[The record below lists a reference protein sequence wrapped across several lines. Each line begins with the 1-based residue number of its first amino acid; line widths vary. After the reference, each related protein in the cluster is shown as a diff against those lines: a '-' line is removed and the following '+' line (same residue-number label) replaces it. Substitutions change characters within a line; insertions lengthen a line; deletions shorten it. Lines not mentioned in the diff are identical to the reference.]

1 MQFCS
6 PTPRWTPLAA
16 RLLFAALM
24 GASLAACGNDD
35 PAPSAP
41 VAQNPAP
48 APGAADPAR
57 ACSAK
62 SAGMRCAP

>member
-1 MQFCS
+1 MQYCP

-16 RLLFAALM
+16 RLLFATLM

-35 PAPSAP
+35 PAPAP
-41 VAQNPAP
+41 PLAQQP

-62 SAGMRCAP
+62 SANMRCAP